1 MLHYV
6 KKKRD
11 DRAYVQKQERLSIKV
26 HKQFEKA
33 IKVLLLGTGESGKT
47 TLLKQ
52 MRLLHIDRDFN
63 LE

>member
-1 MLHYV
+1 MFFYV

-11 DRAYVQKQERLSIKV
+11 DRAHVQRQERTSANV

-52 MRLLHIDRDFN
+52 MKLLHVDRDFTH
-63 LE
+63 E

>member
-1 MLHYV
+1 MFHYM

-11 DRAYVQKQERLSIKV
+11 DRAYVQRQEQTSLKV
-26 HKQFEKA
+26 HKQFERA

-52 MRLLHIDRDFN
+52 MKLLHVDHDFTAS
-63 LE
+63 